1 VVFLAVFEETK
12 MAKITGTFDN
22 FWSSIE
28 AKARELG
35 AVDGDLPQIR
45 IAVKNVL
52 VTAGWAD
59 VSGIVNF
66 LSETDKASALSA
78 ATAEVQRLSPA
89 LTQARKLTFTAGF
102 QPTKGSLSASASAS
116 PVLEMSNVESVSSSF
131 SPQMAK
137 VGDACPRCSGS
148 MQPVGLV
155 NDRSALYCPKDRVV
169 MPLPT
174 GVSLR

>member
-1 VVFLAVFEETK
+1 

-28 AKARELG
+28 AKAKELG
-35 AVDGDLPQIR
+35 VVDGDLPQVR
-45 IAVKNVL
+45 TAVKNVL

-66 LSETDKASALSA
+66 LSDNDKAAALSA

-89 LTQARKLTFTAGF
+89 ISQSRKLTLTAGF
-102 QPTKGSLSASASAS
+102 QPTKNSLSANTTTT
-116 PVLEMSNVESVSSSF
+116 LEMSNVESVSSSF
-131 SPQMAK
+131 TPQMAK

>member
-1 VVFLAVFEETK
+1 

-28 AKARELG
+28 AKAKELG
-35 AVDGDLPQIR
+35 VVDGDLPQVR
-45 IAVKNVL
+45 TAVKNVL

-59 VSGIVNF
+59 VTGIVNF
-66 LSETDKASALSA
+66 LSDNDKAAALSA

-89 LTQARKLTFTAGF
+89 ISQSRKLTLTAGF
-102 QPTKGSLSASASAS
+102 QPTKNSLSANTTTT
-116 PVLEMSNVESVSSSF
+116 LEMSNVESVSSSF
-131 SPQMAK
+131 TPQMAK

>member
-1 VVFLAVFEETK
+1 LAVFEETK
-12 MAKITGTFDN
+12 MANITGTFDN

-28 AKARELG
+28 AKAKELG
-35 AVDGDLPQIR
+35 VVDGDLPQVR
-45 IAVKNVL
+45 TAVKNVL

-59 VSGIVNF
+59 VSGGVNF
-66 LSETDKASALSA
+66 LSDNDKAAALSA
-78 ATAEVQRLSPA
+78 ATTEIQRLSP
-89 LTQARKLTFTAGF
+89 TISQSRKLTFTAGF
-102 QPTKGSLSASASAS
+102 QPTKNRLSANTTTT
-116 PVLEMSNVESVSSSF
+116 LEMSNVESVSSSF
-131 SPQMAK
+131 TPHMAK

-174 GVSLR
+174 GVSLRY

>member
-1 VVFLAVFEETK
+1 

-45 IAVKNVL
+45 SAVKNVM

-59 VSGIVNF
+59 VSGSVNF
-66 LSETDKASALSA
+66 LSKSDKASALSA

-89 LTQARKLTFTAGF
+89 ITHARKLTFTAGF
-102 QPTKGSLSASASAS
+102 QPTKGSLSASAS

>member
-1 VVFLAVFEETK
+1 

-28 AKARELG
+28 AKAKELG
-35 AVDGDLPQIR
+35 VVDGDLPQVR
-45 IAVKNVL
+45 TAVKNVL

-66 LSETDKASALSA
+66 LSDNDKAAALSA

-89 LTQARKLTFTAGF
+89 ISQSRKLTLTAGF
-102 QPTKGSLSASASAS
+102 QPTKNSLSANTTTT
-116 PVLEMSNVESVSSSF
+116 LEMSNVESVSSSF
-131 SPQMAK
+131 APQMAK

>member
-1 VVFLAVFEETK
+1 LAVFEETK

-28 AKARELG
+28 AKAKELG
-35 AVDGDLPQIR
+35 VVDGDLPQVR
-45 IAVKNVL
+45 TAVKNVL

-59 VSGIVNF
+59 VTGIVNF
-66 LSETDKASALSA
+66 LSDNDKAAALSA

-89 LTQARKLTFTAGF
+89 ISQSRKLTLTAGF
-102 QPTKGSLSASASAS
+102 QPTKNSLSANTTTT
-116 PVLEMSNVESVSSSF
+116 LEMSNVESVSSSF
-131 SPQMAK
+131 TPQMAK